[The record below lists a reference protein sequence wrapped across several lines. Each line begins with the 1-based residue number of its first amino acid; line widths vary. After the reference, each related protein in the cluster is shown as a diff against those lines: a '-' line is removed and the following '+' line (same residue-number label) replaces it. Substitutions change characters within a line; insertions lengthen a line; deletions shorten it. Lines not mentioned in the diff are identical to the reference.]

1 MQPDFSLMYSELGLS
16 PDCSLEEFQRAHRR
30 RIAELHPDRKGGE
43 PPSQEAEEELAALI
57 AAHVA
62 VSRFHSRHG
71 RMPGAAPRG
80 GAAGTAG
87 DGGRDRLRRPAAPRA
102 GLPLSMPAGNEPDR
116 SNRPTWRLVIVF
128 LALLALLASW
138 DWLTLASQ

>member
-1 MQPDFSLMYSELGLS
+1 MEPDFSLMYSDLGLS
-16 PDCSLEEFQRAHRR
+16 QDCSLEEFQRAHRR

-43 PPSQEAEEELAALI
+43 PPSPEAEAELAALI

-62 VSRFHSRHG
+62 VSRFYGRHG
-71 RMPGAAPRG
+71 RMPGAPPRA
-80 GAAGTAG
+80 GAAS
-87 DGGRDRLRRPAAPRA
+87 GGSGDRLRRSAAPRA

>member
-1 MQPDFSLMYSELGLS
+1 MQLDFSLMYSELGLS

-43 PPSQEAEEELAALI
+43 PSSQEAEEELAALI

-62 VSRFHSRHG
+62 VSRFHGRHG
-71 RMPGAAPRG
+71 RMPGAPPRA
-80 GAAGTAG
+80 GAAG
-87 DGGRDRLRRPAAPRA
+87 DGGNDRLRGSATPRA
-102 GLPLSMPAGNEPDR
+102 GPPLPMPAADEPDR
-116 SNRPTWRLVIVF
+116 SSRSTGRLVIVF
-128 LALLALLASW
+128 LAVLALLGLLASW